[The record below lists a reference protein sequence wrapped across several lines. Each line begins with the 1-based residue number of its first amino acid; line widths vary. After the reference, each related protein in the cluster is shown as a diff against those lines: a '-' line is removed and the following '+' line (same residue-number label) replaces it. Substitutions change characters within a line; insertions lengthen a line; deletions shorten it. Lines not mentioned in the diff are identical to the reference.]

1 MANTAQFSN
10 LLLQQR
16 LTQAHSLFQ
25 AGNYDEAWQVIEPI
39 RNSLTNLPKAQILMG
54 LIAEARGQY
63 DVALRAHEL
72 ALKLS
77 PSDPEVVN
85 LHANALVNDGK
96 PEEALR
102 RLDRMAATFPKV
114 IDGHVNRAIVANDL
128 GQYETAIAAAQD
140 GLRHF
145 AGNGRL
151 LALKAMAQK
160 NLGQLDE
167 AVTTFR
173 LSLQSEPDR
182 ALTRH
187 NYATTLIAAGQYL
200 AASQEFESAVRLGKN
215 DDSSFCG
222 WASAEL
228 ENGEIA
234 KAIALYEHV
243 LSAVPAHNEASRALT
258 RIRTEYDAGGDAF
271 GHYAVAARQYP
282 NEEAAWLR
290 WIDALL
296 NYKKLSEIAAVVEE
310 ASSHCPNFTR
320 GHAIAS
326 FAAGISGDQLDA
338 EREFERLVKL
348 TDRFST
354 TSNFDLFL
362 IQLALKARRGQQAAE
377 LAECVLQA
385 YPHDQAAYCYL
396 ATAWRLLGDEREFW
410 LCDYDNFISLCDVPC
425 TDMGMDSTEFAAH
438 FAAVLDSLHRTKFTP
453 GNQSLRDGTQTSG
466 ALFARHNNDVRL
478 FREALKPVIE
488 GYLSGLPAG
497 KPHPFLGRRTENFVF
512 SGSWSVRLAANGFHE
527 RHFHSQGWISS
538 AYYAR
543 LPRSVGPNEG
553 SDNMQGALAFGAPP
567 EMLGLDLGP
576 RRVIVPEAGKLA
588 LFPSYMWH
596 GTLPFTGAET
606 RLTAAFDVVP
616 E

>member
-25 AGNYDEAWQVIEPI
+25 AGKHDEAWLAIDPI
-39 RNSLTNLPKAQILMG
+39 RSSLSNLPKAQILIG
-54 LIAEARGQY
+54 LIAAARGQFGI
-63 DVALRAHEL
+63 ALQAHEL

-77 PSDPEVVN
+77 PHDPEVVN

-102 RLDRMAATFPKV
+102 RLDRMAATFPKA
-114 IDGHVNRAIVANDL
+114 IDGHVNRSIVANDL

-145 AGNGRL
+145 AGNSRL

-160 NLGQLDE
+160 NDGQLDE

-173 LSLQSEPDR
+173 LALQSEPDR

-187 NYATTLIAAGQYL
+187 NYASTLMAAGHYL

-222 WASAEL
+222 WAASEL

-258 RIRTEYDAGGDAF
+258 RIRTEYDVGGDAF
-271 GHYAVAARQYP
+271 GHYAQAARRFP

-310 ASSHCPNFTR
+310 ASSHCADFTR

-326 FAAGISGDQLDA
+326 FAAGISGDHLDA
-338 EREFERLVKL
+338 EREFERLTKL
-348 TDRFST
+348 TDRLST
-354 TSNFDLFL
+354 TSSFDLFL

-377 LAECVLQA
+377 LAERVLRA
-385 YPHDQAAYCYL
+385 YPHDQAALCYL

-425 TDMGMDSTEFAAH
+425 ADMGMDGAAFAAH
-438 FAAVLDSLHRTKFTP
+438 FAVVLDGLHRTKFTP

-466 ALFARHNNDVRL
+466 ALFARHNRDVRI
-478 FREALKPVIE
+478 FRDALKPVIE
-488 GYLSGLPAG
+488 GYLSGLPSG
-497 KPHPFLGRRTENFVF
+497 LPHPFLDRRTGRFAY

-527 RHFHSQGWISS
+527 RHFHSEGWISS

-543 LPRSVGPNEG
+543 LPGSIGTAAG
-553 SDNMQGALAFGAPP
+553 SDNFQGALAFGAPP
-567 EMLGLDLGP
+567 EILGLDLEP
-576 RRVIVPEAGKLA
+576 RRIIIPQAGKLA

-596 GTLPFTGAET
+596 GTLPFTGDET

-616 E
+616 D